1 MGRGDGHRDTAA
13 CSRLP
18 AIGRARATIWSSPRG
33 GKVDYGHEHRRR
45 PSGPPST
52 SAVPVGPSVER
63 WQAMSAIERERFFAD
78 VFAAFDVPAEPM
90 TKGRPPPARQER
102 GAGRPDPALQDHRAD
117 DLRGR

>member
-1 MGRGDGHRDTAA
+1 
-13 CSRLP
+13 
-18 AIGRARATIWSSPRG
+18 
-33 GKVDYGHEHRRR
+33 
-45 PSGPPST
+45 
-52 SAVPVGPSVER
+52 
-63 WQAMSAIERERFFAD
+63 MSAIERERFFAD